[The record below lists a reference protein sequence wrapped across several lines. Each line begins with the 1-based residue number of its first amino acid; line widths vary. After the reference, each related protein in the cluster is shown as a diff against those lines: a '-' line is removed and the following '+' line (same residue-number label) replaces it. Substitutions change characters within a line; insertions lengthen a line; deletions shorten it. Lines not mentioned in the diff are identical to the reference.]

1 MPERKIDEREP
12 DLKTIAEERYIAREG
27 EKDAAK
33 ALGIS
38 VERLR
43 DREWFKRMEQDDS
56 WMIGQEELLA
66 QGIY

>member
-1 MPERKIDEREP
+1 MPERKIDTREP
-12 DLKTIAEERYIAREG
+12 DIKAIAEERYIARES
-27 EKDAAK
+27 EKDQAK

-56 WMIGQEELLA
+56 WMVEANKTGLW
-66 QGIY
+66 

>member
-1 MPERKIDEREP
+1 MPERKVDERIP
-12 DLKTIAEERYIAREG
+12 DLKAMAEARYIARES
-27 EKDAAK
+27 EKDQAK

-56 WMIGQEELLA
+56 WMEGQKELLE